1 MNGIKKKS
9 FYRIICM
16 VLLLGLLG
24 AAAAP
29 VRTMAAGSGSSMSG
43 IAVAPRKIISVV
55 YDDSGSMRAADYGM
69 DAGRWVYASYALQ
82 AFASL
87 LGERDEMY
95 ITYMND
101 MRYRYYTPVQVDLTN
116 VQRAVDE
123 IRGYQA
129 GFMVKDGNTGTPVEA
144 MTAAMQKLE
153 SIQET
158 DPNTQ
163 FWLVI
168 ISDGTY
174 WHDENGNAQSLDYIE
189 KRLHGKDYKGRKM
202 SNGSQLY
209 ISYLGIGS
217 ETSIKEDPANG
228 LDAVSTTD
236 VVGTLTQIADKISGR
251 TRYSSSEV
259 TFTDSQTAQV
269 SSDLPLYNLS
279 VFSQRSTATVTA
291 AEAAGTNGTQSLTAD
306 RNAALRYPEAVYD
319 QDGDY
324 LVTDTSLYGNAAV
337 ITDSD
342 QIIPAG
348 TYTIHFSEPVQ
359 AENVVIMY
367 QPAIRV
373 EINVT
378 KDGVVIDDPDALR
391 EGETVD
397 VRLTPISAETGQ
409 EIDESLL
416 PPGTAWTITFTDA
429 DGKVKTE
436 NGRSLSGL
444 KIKEGENILEGV
456 MDIPTLAP
464 VSQAIIV
471 NGVKKPGYELQESI
485 TQGGASAPA
494 ELISGDTVDIAFTL
508 HYENGGAQIPE
519 AEIPA
524 GSTWTITYT
533 AADGSTQ
540 TASEPSMSGLVLAE
554 GDNTAECVLQMPGE
568 TPVSKTVTITAGHR
582 TVYGAQILLSSG
594 GDELDDPDSLYDGD
608 VFDAGAVVIDAETGD
623 VIPEKEIP
631 EGTAIH
637 LSYTSAAGDTA
648 SADADELPGLT
659 VREGSNTVI
668 CTLEVPGQDP
678 VQVQAVLNGKHVRVW
693 GIETIQP
700 AESEAVYARSAMGKG
715 KAAREV
721 TFWITDQGQ
730 RLTKQDLGREKL
742 VITGTGLEKTEGKGL
757 LKYLNVLSALQPDMQ
772 LKQNDDGSFT
782 LYPAHVGYIG
792 MPPAFL
798 IAPGKYTVS
807 IELSADKSI
816 TAQGTLMVTGRL
828 FDWWPVPA
836 AVLLALLLL
845 YLFYLIFVKPKFN
858 GQYVNIEVFK
868 ARIGGDGE
876 GVHLSSRDSGDVLKR
891 YPGILEFF
899 SPKGSRKEVDEIL
912 FEASGQRSVI
922 ISGETI
928 SRFDAFGSS
937 LLNPETSFA
946 GLVGQLIEVNE
957 ENESQIPKR
966 QRIDN
971 NPFYLKSGKLLY
983 RITVER

>member
-1 MNGIKKKS
+1 MNRTEKTS
-9 FYRIICM
+9 FYRIIC
-16 VLLLGLLG
+16 VLLVLTLLG
-24 AAAAP
+24 TP
-29 VRTMAAGSGSSMSG
+29 AAGLRTLAAGGSSMSE

-55 YDDSGSMRAADYGM
+55 FDDSGSMRSTDYGM
-69 DAGRWVYASYALQ
+69 NAGRWVYAAYALE

-101 MRYRYYTPVQVDLTN
+101 MRYQYYTPVQVDLTN
-116 VQRAVDE
+116 VQKSVDE
-123 IRGYQA
+123 IRAYQT
-129 GFMVKDGNTGTPVEA
+129 GFMVPGGSTGTPIEA

-168 ISDGTY
+168 ISDGTS
-174 WHDENGNAQSLDYIE
+174 WHDENGSAQSLSFVE
-189 KRLHGKDYKGRKM
+189 KRLHGKDYKGKKM

-217 ETSIKEDPANG
+217 ETSIREDPANG

-236 VVGTLTQIADKISGR
+236 VVGTLTEIADRISGR
-251 TRYSSSEV
+251 TRYTSSEV

-269 SSDLPLYNLS
+269 RSDLPLYNLS
-279 VFSQRSTATVTA
+279 VFSQRSSATVTA
-291 AEAAGTNGTQSLTAD
+291 AEVSGQSGSEALTAD
-306 RNAALRYPEAVYD
+306 RNISLRYPEATND

-324 LVTDTSLYGNAAV
+324 LATDTSLYGNAAL
-337 ITDSD
+337 ITDSS
-342 QIIPAG
+342 QVIPAG

-373 EINVT
+373 EITVS
-378 KDGVVIDDPDALR
+378 KDGVVIDDPDSLR
-391 EGETVD
+391 DGETVD
-397 VRLTPISAETGQ
+397 VDLTPISAETGQ

-416 PPGTAWTITFTDA
+416 PAGTAWTITYTDA
-429 DGKVKTE
+429 DGKTKTE

-444 KIKEGENILEGV
+444 TVKEGENILEGV
-456 MDIPTLAP
+456 MDIPDLAP
-464 VSQAIIV
+464 VSQAIVV
-471 NGVKKPGYELQESI
+471 NGVKKPGYELHESI
-485 TQGGASAPA
+485 TQNGAAPSA
-494 ELISGDTVDIAFTL
+494 ELISGDTVDIAFAL
-508 HYENGGAQIPE
+508 HYDNGGAQIPE
-519 AEIPA
+519 ADIPA
-524 GSTWTITYT
+524 GSTWTLTYT
-533 AADGSTQ
+533 SADGSTQ
-540 TASEPSMSGLVLAE
+540 TAAEPSMTGLVLAE
-554 GDNTAECVLQMPGE
+554 GGNTVECVLQMPGE
-568 TPVSKTVTITAGHR
+568 APVSKTVTITAGHR
-582 TVYGAQILLSSG
+582 TVYGAQIVLLQE
-594 GDELDDPDSLYDGD
+594 GDPLDDPDSLCDGD
-608 VFDAGAVVIDAETGD
+608 VFDARVVVTDAETGKE
-623 VIPEKEIP
+623 IPEKEIP

-637 LSYTSAAGDTA
+637 LSYTSASGETASGDTE
-648 SADADELPGLT
+648 ELTGLPL
-659 VREGSNTVI
+659 REGVNTVT

-678 VQVQAVLNGKHVRVW
+678 VQAQAVLNGQHVRVW

-700 AESEAVYARSAMGKG
+700 QENESVYKRSGMGKG

-730 RLTKQDLGREKL
+730 RLSKEELGKEKL
-742 VITGTGLEKTEGKGL
+742 TITGVRLEKTEGKGL
-757 LKYLNVLSALQPDMQ
+757 LKYLNVLSIAQADLQ

-782 LYPAHVGYIG
+782 LYPSHVGYIG
-792 MPPAFL
+792 VPPAFL
-798 IAPGKYTVS
+798 IAPGKYTAE
-807 IELSADKSI
+807 IELSAEPGI
-816 TAQGTLMVTGRL
+816 TAEGTLTVTGRV

-836 AVLLALLLL
+836 AVLLALILL

-858 GQYVNIEVFK
+858 GQYVNIEVYK

-876 GVHLSSRDSGDVLKR
+876 GVHLVARDTGDVLKR

-899 SPKGSRKEVDEIL
+899 SPKGSKKVVDEVL

-928 SRFDAFGSS
+928 RQFDSFGSS

-946 GLVGQLIEVNE
+946 GVVGQLTETTEANAD
-957 ENESQIPKR
+957 QIPKR
-966 QRIDN
+966 QKLDS
-971 NPFYLKSGKLLY
+971 NPFYLKSGRLLY
-983 RITVER
+983 KITVER